1 MVRQRSA
8 PPGVAFLQEEEA
20 MSKRTERR
28 DKAKLNDKLDQALRD
43 TFPAS
48 DPVALLEPAPAK
60 PADEPH
66 PAKPKN

>member
-1 MVRQRSA
+1 
-8 PPGVAFLQEEEA
+8 

-28 DKAKLNDKLDQALRD
+28 RKAKLSDKLDQALQD

-60 PADEPH
+60 PGEEPT
-66 PAKPKN
+66 PSKVKDQD